1 MFDDF
6 VHFVQDLYGTKEF
19 IPLHAPKF
27 NGNEKKYLLQTIDS
41 TFVSSVGDFVN
52 EFEQRVANF
61 TGMKYAVSV
70 VNGTSALHISLLLAG
85 VQKDTEVI
93 TQSLTF
99 VATCNAINYCG
110 AKPVFIDVDKTT
122 LGLAPENLKSFL
134 EEYCESRDDGFCWN
148 KLSNRRVSA
157 CLPMYTFG
165 FPVQLDEL
173 KKICNYYNIELVEDA
188 SESLGNFYKDQ
199 ITNRVALRKG
209 SKYS

>member
-6 VHFVQDLYGTKEF
+6 VYFVQDLYGTREF

-27 NGNEKKYLLQTIDS
+27 NGNERKYLLQTIDS

-52 EFEQRVANF
+52 KFEQRVANF
-61 TGMKYAVSV
+61 TGMKHAVSV

-99 VATCNAINYCG
+99 VATCNAIIYCG

-122 LGLAPENLKSFL
+122 LGLSPESLKSFL
-134 EEYCESRDDGFCWN
+134 EEHCESRDDGFCWN
-148 KLSNRRVSA
+148 NLSNRRVSA
-157 CLPMYTFG
+157 CLPMHTFG
-165 FPVQLDEL
+165 FPVQLNEIKRFVIYIILNLL
-173 KKICNYYNIELVEDA
+173 K
-188 SESLGNFYKDQ
+188 
-199 ITNRVALRKG
+199 T
-209 SKYS
+209 